1 MSLVE
6 LLRSMDKP
14 LLDQGPFIEIRGALR
29 EASNRIEQLE
39 KLNAEMLEALEVCEG
54 IFMRYEI
61 NSVDGEDIAD
71 YALKIISAAISK
83 AKAKG
88 KTE

>member
-14 LLDQGPFIEIRGALR
+14 LLDQGPFIEVRGALR

-39 KLNAEMLEALEVCEG
+39 TLNAEMLEALELLVQYYDDL
-54 IFMRYEI
+54 F
-61 NSVDGEDIAD
+61 DGKVLEVEHAR
-71 YALKIISAAISK
+71 AAISK
-83 AKAKG
+83 AKG
-88 KTE
+88 KTNLTS